1 MNRSVTVTAFAAFAA
16 VALLFTALA
25 AAITFGGPA
34 PIAPLAGINA
44 TLSKADF
51 SAVMHAGPGT
61 LPGIFSGPPSSA
73 LF

>member
-1 MNRSVTVTAFAAFAA
+1 MTRSITVTAFAAFAA

-25 AAITFGGPA
+25 AAITFSGPA

-51 SAVMHAGPGT
+51 SAVTQAGRGT
-61 LPGIFSGPPSSA
+61 LPGVFSRPPSSA
-73 LF
+73 LL